1 MKKRGPKP
9 FIWHSEPGRAFLYAV
24 FAVQQERHPIKISDA
39 INIVVK
45 RPEFAHLN
53 KRYKPRKLQK
63 KYQEILKASPYSR
76 LYHQIRM
83 AAYRSAPRIRGT
95 ESELGEHYLSPQLF
109 H

>member
-1 MKKRGPKP
+1 
-9 FIWHSEPGRAFLYAV
+9 
-24 FAVQQERHPIKISDA
+24 
-39 INIVVK
+39 
-45 RPEFAHLN
+45 
-53 KRYKPRKLQK
+53 
-63 KYQEILKASPYSR
+63 LKASPYSR